1 MFLKKPQYIA
11 LSVVVLLTLLL
22 LKLPTRATANF
33 KRAVSGMF
41 LPMFGLASST
51 EDLAVKSSY
60 WVLPRH
66 VLVQRIEELEKEK
79 QSTAIRLMQADEV
92 LRQNA
97 RLSQLLIA
105 APQYPWNKK
114 LARVVSRDPANWW
127 RTIRIGLGSRDGVVP
142 YAPVFTPSGLVGR
155 VSEVGFAQSQVLLV
169 GDPGCHVAVHVGETQ
184 EQGVIAP
191 SSSSPLDDTLIEL
204 GYLSRHAK
212 LQPGQLVVTSG
223 IGEVFP
229 KGLIVGQI
237 ADVRSAGDGLYKEAR
252 VSLAVKMNTLE
263 EVWVM
268 MP

>member
-1 MFLKKPQYIA
+1 MLFKKPQYIA
-11 LSVVVLLTLLL
+11 LSVVVLLTVLL
-22 LKLPTRATANF
+22 LKLPSRATANF

-41 LPMFGLASST
+41 LPMSGLAGSV

-60 WVLPRH
+60 WVLPRQA
-66 VLVQRIEELEKEK
+66 LVQRIDELEKDK
-79 QSTAIRLMQADEV
+79 QSNAIRLMQADEV
-92 LRQNA
+92 LKQNA
-97 RLSQLLIA
+97 RLSALLSA
-105 APQYPWNKK
+105 ARQYPWNKK

-142 YAPVFTPSGLVGR
+142 FAPVFTPSGLVGH

-169 GDPGCHVAVHVGETQ
+169 GDPGCRVAVHVGETQ

-191 SSSSPLDDTLIEL
+191 SSSSPLDDTLVEL

-212 LQPGQLVVTSG
+212 LLPGQLVVTSG
-223 IGEVFP
+223 VGPIFP
-229 KGLIVGQI
+229 RGLIVGQI